1 MFQLAIKGGAVIDGT
16 GKPAFRAD
24 IGIRNGKVAV
34 IGDLVAVDVEKS
46 IRADGLVVAP
56 GFVDIHSHSDF
67 TIMINPRAESK
78 IHQGI
83 TTEVTGNCGATA
95 APISNTHR
103 QEALDYLLTTLGISG
118 SESLAWDWTSFGDY
132 LYPRLRRR

>member
-1 MFQLAIKGGAVIDGT
+1 MFQLAIKGGAVIDGA

-78 IHQGI
+78 IHQ
-83 TTEVTGNCGATA
+83 VAC
-95 APISNTHR
+95 H
-103 QEALDYLLTTLGISG
+103 LH
-118 SESLAWDWTSFGDY
+118 
-132 LYPRLRRR
+132 